1 MRAMARVLVGL
12 CVFQGFVSVTAW
24 ACDCISQ
31 TPRQLVSQGGAIVVG
46 TVLEVHR
53 THPARHLGCG
63 GGSDDG
69 AAATVQTVAIHVTEI
84 ISGDATLGEL
94 SVHPNIDDGVCA
106 WAPVAGERWVL
117 GVYGT
122 ELDVGLC
129 GASRPIRG
137 DDDPWVVA
145 LRAAAQGDTATPWPA
160 SEAARAGGMRP

>member
-1 MRAMARVLVGL
+1 MRAMARILLGL
-12 CVFQGFVSVTAW
+12 CVFQVSASVTAW
-24 ACDCISQ
+24 ACGCNAQ
-31 TPRQLVSQGGAIVVG
+31 TPQQLVGRGGAIVVA
-46 TVLEVHR
+46 TVLEVHS

-63 GGSDDG
+63 GGADDG
-69 AAATVQTVAIHVTEI
+69 AAATVAIHVTEI
-84 ISGDATLGEL
+84 LSGDATLGDL

-137 DDDPWVVA
+137 DDDDPWVVA

-160 SEAARAGGMRP
+160 SEAARAGGTRP